1 MAHHSRKRQLLR
13 AAVLA
18 LVLVLVPALAAAQ
31 SSPARRTKRSDLST
45 RSSSEVGSLYY
56 GAGIGLAI
64 PFESGMHAGF
74 KLDVN
79 GFYVMQR
86 LNPGLFLDLGA
97 NVGFTY
103 NGSSVPDVS
112 SWVLD
117 LLPTARLRY
126 QIDPAFS
133 VYGDG
138 GLGFAVWHWS
148 APSVTIGGITF
159 GGSNTSLDLMLKL
172 GGGVAYKVSPQV
184 ALFFEPAFNVYITDT
199 TEFTMMVGAQYRP

>member
-31 SSPARRTKRSDLST
+31 SSPARRTKRSDVSA

-64 PFESGMHAGF
+64 PFESALNAGF

-79 GFYVMQR
+79 GFYVAQQ
-86 LNPGLFLDLGA
+86 LSPGLFLDIGA

-103 NGSSVPDVS
+103 NGASGVEGSF
-112 SWVLD
+112 WALD

-126 QIDPAFS
+126 LVDPAWS

-138 GLGFAVWHWS
+138 GLGLAIAHQ
-148 APSVTIGGITF
+148 SVTFPFLGTV
-159 GGSNTSLDLMLKL
+159 SNTSVDLMLKL

-184 ALFFEPAFNVYITDT
+184 SLFFEPAFNVYITDL